1 MRIDCFI
8 KAKDINTD
16 IAKDVETKFDIANV
30 ELEKPLS
37 REKSKEVLGLMNDQ
51 IVEKIMMDFVA
62 LRQKTC

>member
-51 IVEKIMMDFVA
+51 LGRK
-62 LRQKTC
+62 

>member
-8 KAKDINTD
+8 KAKDIKTD

-51 IVEKIMMDFVA
+51 LVGKIMMDFVA